1 VTLAIERIS
10 VSFGP
15 AAVLRELSLAA
26 EPGER
31 IGLVGPNGA
40 GKSTLLDVISG
51 FVRPAAGSVRL
62 GGVRLTGCPP
72 DVVARA
78 GVGRVFQSPRLFT
91 RLTVEANV
99 RAGRRLDPRPW
110 LAGAGLDA
118 RRGELAGTLTPGE
131 ARRLELARA
140 MAGQPRLLLLDEP
153 LAGLT
158 AAEADATAAWLEG
171 AVPAGCITLLVE
183 HKLGVLTRLCPRVVT
198 LHLGETI
205 FDGPPG
211 ALGTDPRVLDAY
223 LGRAHRP

>member
-1 VTLAIERIS
+1 VTLDIERVS

-15 AAVLRELSLAA
+15 AVVLRDLSLAA
-26 EPGER
+26 APGER

-51 FVRPAAGSVRL
+51 FVRPAAGNVRL
-62 GGVRLTGCPP
+62 GDVRLTGRPP
-72 DVVARA
+72 DAVARA

-91 RLTVEANV
+91 RLTVEENV
-99 RAGRRLDPRPW
+99 RSGRRLDPRPW
-110 LAGAGLDA
+110 LASAGLDA
-118 RRGELAGTLTPGE
+118 RGSDLAGALTPGE

-158 AAEADATAAWLEG
+158 AAEADATAAWLER

-183 HKLGVLTRLCPRVVT
+183 HKLRVLTRLCPRVVV

-211 ALGTDPRVLDAY
+211 ALGTDPRVRDAY
-223 LGRAHRP
+223 LGRARPT